1 MDCLPFNIEINNH
14 ITNFY
19 LKLKNIDVNNFDI
32 NFVEDSYKKNNI
44 EKSKYIPETI
54 FRFINNNKSIKTS
67 LNIMIDKCNY
77 TINLYFFEKDRDI
90 IKIYKNIF
98 KIITFLSMF
107 KKNIHKNTNY
117 QIDIYF
123 TNFKKEIDFRNNII
137 DSFNVN
143 TGLTT
148 SYYNNFSKITIY
160 RQEEWF
166 KVLIHELI
174 HAFNFDFRENY
185 DAFKELKKY
194 YDIDSDFNLNES
206 YVEFWA
212 RLINVIY
219 FCEIKSIN
227 REKFD
232 NNFKKYFKKEILH
245 SIDSGL
251 KILSLISIHNDNY
264 KENSN
269 VFAYYIITSLLI
281 INYKNFINWCY
292 SYNDNLIN
300 IKSDKNIIYKFV
312 NKIIEYN
319 KNDLSIESYLCGNI
333 RDNSLTM
340 TTVNIF

>member
-14 ITNFY
+14 IKNIYF
-19 LKLKNIDVNNFDI
+19 KLKNIDVNNFDI
-32 NFVEDSYKKNNI
+32 KFVKDLYKVNSI
-44 EKSKYIPETI
+44 EKTKFIPESI
-54 FRFINNNKSIKTS
+54 FKFINNNKSIKTS
-67 LNIMIDKCNY
+67 LNITIDKCNY
-77 TINLYFFEKDRDI
+77 TINLYFFEKYKDI
-90 IKIYKNIF
+90 IKIYKNIL
-98 KIITFLSMF
+98 KIITLLSMF
-107 KKNIHKNTNY
+107 KKNIHKDNNY

-123 TNFKKEIDFRNNII
+123 TNFKKEIDFTNNII
-137 DSFNVN
+137 GSFNVN
-143 TGLTT
+143 TGVTV
-148 SYYNNFSKITIY
+148 SYYNNFSKIIIY

-185 DAFKELKKY
+185 PAFKELKKY

-227 REKFD
+227 IDKFD
-232 NNFKKYFKKEILH
+232 INFKKYFKKEILH

-300 IKSDKNIIYKFV
+300 IKSEKNIIYKFV

-319 KNDLSIESYLCGNI
+319 KDDLSIESYLCGNI
-333 RDNSLTM
+333 KDNSLTM
-340 TTVNIF
+340 TTINIF